1 MKHDGQF
8 PFASG
13 LPDAPLAMPKQ
24 DLGLTRRS
32 LFDAL
37 RDVFSLFAMREVRDQ
52 RL

>member
-24 DLGLTRRS
+24 QLERS
-32 LFDAL
+32 RTSF
-37 RDVFSLFAMREVRDQ
+37 FASIRQAFLVLSWR
-52 RL
+52 

>member
-24 DLGLTRRS
+24 QLERRRTSIFAS
-32 LFDAL
+32 LRNAFFVLAW
-37 RDVFSLFAMREVRDQ
+37 R
-52 RL
+52 